1 MSFHGQPALAPVVGD
16 QPAVH
21 PHPDP
26 AVRVQ
31 LEQVVAALGRLDR
44 ALPPHADLPLRRKR
58 GVDPEVRLLRPAR
71 DLDVDPRV
79 DARGDEPLEARP
91 CVVRAGQAAGLPR
104 RVEEPVRRDGSPLA
118 QVAEAGVRRVVPEDA
133 VAAAGDEEGHDHG
146 RVVLPELEV
155 VPLHVHQAELV
166 LAEAVERLVLVLVPL
181 LAGVE
186 GLLPLDLGRHERAPA
201 LLLDEDRRA
210 LRVEERDPPRGEV
223 HADLHLRGGEGRL
236 PAGVGALDADRV
248 APADAGGQARP
259 VEEGGVAG
267 ESHAHDVVGAEGHS
281 QVAAADRRR
290 SRGRRARAQ
299 RGGRSRRAAPRGR
312 HRAAITRAI
321 RFIGFSA

>member
-1 MSFHGQPALAPVVGD
+1 M
-16 QPAVH
+16 
-21 PHPDP
+21 DP
-26 AVRVQ
+26 Q
-31 LEQVVAALGRLDR
+31 
-44 ALPPHADLPLRRKR
+44 
-58 GVDPEVRLLRPAR
+58 VRLLRPAR

-91 CVVRAGQAAGLPR
+91 RVVRAGQAAGPPR

-155 VPLHVHQAELV
+155 VPLHVQQAELV

-248 APADAGGQARP
+248 APADAGGEARP
-259 VEEGGVAG
+259 VEEGGL
-267 ESHAHDVVGAEGHS
+267 
-281 QVAAADRRR
+281 AARRPRARRR
-290 SRGRRARAQ
+290 RRRRPPLRWPPPTGSRGRRRAPAPAE
-299 RGGRSRRAAPRGR
+299 RAGGGRRGQGGAGGDHEGDSV
-312 HRAAITRAI
+312 HRPLQEARWLAVSDSTRLRPPSLA
-321 RFIGFSA
+321 R